1 MTEAGRGSSIERRLP
16 LLMSAVLVV
25 VLATSLVLTYRTLAV
40 TARSTAAE
48 RLRQVARLLA
58 TSAEQNT
65 RGRTASLVRTARD
78 STLVRILRDASTAT
92 APVAPAL
99 LDTARLILRR
109 VEQPSDSGLPT
120 MLVTADGRQIADIG
134 AASVPVERSELSPAS
149 MPAVGGRDSVETT
162 APFEAGGRV
171 YYYMY
176 VPVREH
182 DATLGHVLLL
192 RRVANNP
199 MIAAQLRD
207 LTGEQASLFLHQPGS
222 PLWASSAGVPSRPP
236 ERLDSG
242 LVSRGAGGPRLTV
255 TTRIR
260 GTPWL
265 VTLEEPVSAVL
276 ERPRGVVRRL
286 ALLSVLLTLAGAGAS
301 WAIGRRIARP
311 LTQLTAAA
319 ESIARGDYRS
329 RVPEHYAAEVGRL
342 ARSFN
347 VMTGEVDASQREL
360 ARQYGEARTV
370 ADELERSNRQLH
382 TAVRAVEEARDAAE
396 HANRAKSD
404 FLAVMSHELRTPL
417 NAIGGYTEL
426 MQMGIYGSVTDEQH
440 RALARVTR
448 SQQHLLGLIN
458 DVLNFAKLNA
468 AKVQFDIDEVP
479 LRDVVAHV
487 EPMIAPQL
495 EAKALRYSCTLTD
508 PTLVAYADA
517 EKLQQILLNLL
528 SNAVKFTAEGGSVAI
543 ECSRDGNN
551 AHIAVRD
558 TGVGIPPER
567 LAHIFEP
574 FVQVDRALNRPHEG
588 VGLGLAISHELAL
601 GMGGMLLVE
610 STPGEGSAFTVVLPV
625 ARGVSAERR
634 SQSAERLSA
643 G

>member
-1 MTEAGRGSSIERRLP
+1 
-16 LLMSAVLVV
+16 
-25 VLATSLVLTYRTLAV
+25 
-40 TARSTAAE
+40 
-48 RLRQVARLLA
+48 
-58 TSAEQNT
+58 
-65 RGRTASLVRTARD
+65 
-78 STLVRILRDASTAT
+78 
-92 APVAPAL
+92 
-99 LDTARLILRR
+99 
-109 VEQPSDSGLPT
+109 
-120 MLVTADGRQIADIG
+120 
-134 AASVPVERSELSPAS
+134 
-149 MPAVGGRDSVETT
+149 
-162 APFEAGGRV
+162 
-171 YYYMY
+171 
-176 VPVREH
+176 
-182 DATLGHVLLL
+182 
-192 RRVANNP
+192 
-199 MIAAQLRD
+199 
-207 LTGEQASLFLHQPGS
+207 
-222 PLWASSAGVPSRPP
+222 
-236 ERLDSG
+236 
-242 LVSRGAGGPRLTV
+242 
-255 TTRIR
+255 
-260 GTPWL
+260 
-265 VTLEEPVSAVL
+265 
-276 ERPRGVVRRL
+276 
-286 ALLSVLLTLAGAGAS
+286 
-301 WAIGRRIARP
+301 
-311 LTQLTAAA
+311 
-319 ESIARGDYRS
+319 
-329 RVPEHYAAEVGRL
+329 
-342 ARSFN
+342 
-347 VMTGEVDASQREL
+347 MTGEVDASQREL